1 VHDFGVGRTVRT
13 HEPLLR
19 CAETVRSRLRD
30 LAKSTVKQGIQ
41 RFFSGH
47 LNNRRLNDWKLIAC
61 FGPDIGISIAL
72 LNSLAGHFP
81 GGKCNQLRDLLES
94 DMPAVNKPL
103 HQKGDFLVD
112 YEEKVFP
119 DVKAEP
125 GEKALVTFHTVAFE
139 GSIGFVNL
147 LQATRLQRKGFDTS
161 VLLYG
166 PGVTLGLQRG
176 FPTLGDEAFPGHLNF
191 NKQLTKFME
200 EGGKVYACRFALQA
214 LYGHGEASLIEGIRP
229 INPLDVLDIQLL
241 HRKENALVIH
251 TWTV

>member
-1 VHDFGVGRTVRT
+1 MSGTAVALVDS
-13 HEPLLR
+13 
-19 CAETVRSRLRD
+19 A
-30 LAKSTVKQGIQ
+30 Q
-41 RFFSGH
+41 RPNGA
-47 LNNRRLNDWKLIAC
+47 AC
-61 FGPDIGISIAL
+61 YYATFL
-72 LNSLAGHFP
+72 FT
-81 GGKCNQLRDLLES
+81 QTTLES
-94 DMPAVNKPL
+94 AMPAVNKPL
-103 HQKGDFLVD
+103 HQKGDYLVD
-112 YEEKVFP
+112 YEEKVFE

-139 GSIGFVNL
+139 GSIGFVNM
-147 LQATRLQRKGFDTS
+147 LQATRLQRKGFETS

-191 NKQLTKFME
+191 NKQLMKFME

-229 INPLDVLDIQLL
+229 ISPLDVLDIQLL
-241 HRKENALVIH
+241 HRKDNALIIH